1 MRQASGLAREG
12 AGTIGAAQRR
22 VIYAVQD
29 AHNAGFNVE
38 EDLSVTDTRTSRT
51 FAEQAARQAQA
62 QALAGDIRQRAT
74 QLIGV
79 EHEVAAKIATATAP
93 LNTVGFHEPPIAPS
107 LPTPVPH
114 NEKPQIHAVDR
125 SWKQDPPS
133 PMPGDPKDMTAVQAR
148 AAWDAV
154 NADIARY
161 NARCGRT
168 FVLPNEQAAYDACIA
183 DKGSLFERQAAIR
196 ARCQPARREQPNGWT
211 AQSSYPTGSRR
222 RKPLGRERRRVAIFS
237 GRQLPLSAL
246 GLQPPRFADRQVAEY
261 SHRGPSD
268 SQVIGPE

>member
-1 MRQASGLAREG
+1 
-12 AGTIGAAQRR
+12 
-22 VIYAVQD
+22 
-29 AHNAGFNVE
+29 
-38 EDLSVTDTRTSRT
+38 
-51 FAEQAARQAQA
+51 
-62 QALAGDIRQRAT
+62 
-74 QLIGV
+74 
-79 EHEVAAKIATATAP
+79 
-93 LNTVGFHEPPIAPS
+93 
-107 LPTPVPH
+107 
-114 NEKPQIHAVDR
+114 
-125 SWKQDPPS
+125 
-133 PMPGDPKDMTAVQAR
+133 MPGDPKDMTAVQAR

-196 ARCQPARREQPNGWT
+196 ARLGELGVPVEGEPLLLPTRWTTTERRLTSARCQPACREQPNGWT

-246 GLQPPRFADRQVAEY
+246 GLQP
-261 SHRGPSD
+261 HD
-268 SQVIGPE
+268 SPTARWQNIPIGDLPTHK

>member
-133 PMPGDPKDMTAVQAR
+133 PMPAT
-148 AAWDAV
+148 
-154 NADIARY
+154 
-161 NARCGRT
+161 
-168 FVLPNEQAAYDACIA
+168 
-183 DKGSLFERQAAIR
+183 
-196 ARCQPARREQPNGWT
+196 
-211 AQSSYPTGSRR
+211 
-222 RKPLGRERRRVAIFS
+222 RKT
-237 GRQLPLSAL
+237 
-246 GLQPPRFADRQVAEY
+246 
-261 SHRGPSD
+261 
-268 SQVIGPE
+268 

>member
-1 MRQASGLAREG
+1 M
-12 AGTIGAAQRR
+12 
-22 VIYAVQD
+22 
-29 AHNAGFNVE
+29 
-38 EDLSVTDTRTSRT
+38 
-51 FAEQAARQAQA
+51 
-62 QALAGDIRQRAT
+62 
-74 QLIGV
+74 
-79 EHEVAAKIATATAP
+79 
-93 LNTVGFHEPPIAPS
+93 
-107 LPTPVPH
+107 PH

-196 ARCQPARREQPNGWT
+196 ARLGELGVPVEGEPLLLPTRWTTTERRLTSARCQPARREQPNGWT

>member
-93 LNTVGFHEPPIAPS
+93 L
-107 LPTPVPH
+107 
-114 NEKPQIHAVDR
+114 K
-125 SWKQDPPS
+125 
-133 PMPGDPKDMTAVQAR
+133 
-148 AAWDAV
+148 
-154 NADIARY
+154 
-161 NARCGRT
+161 
-168 FVLPNEQAAYDACIA
+168 QAAYDACIA

-196 ARCQPARREQPNGWT
+196 ARLGELGVPVEGEPPPAPDPAGPQPNEGLPPPGVSPPAESNLTVGPPSRPIQQARGGESLWDENGGEWRYFPGDNYRYPHWDYNPHDSPT
-211 AQSSYPTGSRR
+211 ARWQNIPIGDLPTH
-222 RKPLGRERRRVAIFS
+222 K
-237 GRQLPLSAL
+237 
-246 GLQPPRFADRQVAEY
+246 
-261 SHRGPSD
+261 
-268 SQVIGPE
+268 

>member
-93 LNTVGFHEPPIAPS
+93 LTPS
-107 LPTPVPH
+107 ASTNPQSHRRYRHRCPTT
-114 NEKPQIHAVDR
+114 KPQIHAVDR

-196 ARCQPARREQPNGWT
+196 ARLGELGVPVEGEPLLLPTPLDHNRTKAYLRPVSAR
-211 AQSSYPTGSRR
+211 
-222 RKPLGRERRRVAIFS
+222 
-237 GRQLPLSAL
+237 
-246 GLQPPRFADRQVAEY
+246 PPRAT
-261 SHRGPSD
+261 
-268 SQVIGPE
+268 